1 MVNLRQQKLADETVK
16 INHSYNLPRTAEI
29 SLNLKDLKSGEVMS
43 ISDGIHDV
51 KLNVDWQK
59 KRLILNRN
67 TKDGERATSI
77 EENDNIKLQVFVDK
91 SSVEIFVNDGA
102 ITFTER
108 IYFDG
113 AIALNVSQGNGNIT
127 IYELEAATNKY

>member
-1 MVNLRQQKLADETVK
+1 
-16 INHSYNLPRTAEI
+16 
-29 SLNLKDLKSGEVMS
+29 MS

>member
-1 MVNLRQQKLADETVK
+1 MA
-16 INHSYNLPRTAEI
+16 
-29 SLNLKDLKSGEVMS
+29 
-43 ISDGIHDV
+43 
-51 KLNVDWQK
+51 K

>member
-1 MVNLRQQKLADETVK
+1 MNSVGDVG
-16 INHSYNLPRTAEI
+16 
-29 SLNLKDLKSGEVMS
+29 SLS
-43 ISDGIHDV
+43 
-51 KLNVDWQK
+51 
-59 KRLILNRN
+59 
-67 TKDGERATSI
+67 
-77 EENDNIKLQVFVDK
+77 DNIKLQVFVDK

>member
-1 MVNLRQQKLADETVK
+1 MA
-16 INHSYNLPRTAEI
+16 
-29 SLNLKDLKSGEVMS
+29 
-43 ISDGIHDV
+43 
-51 KLNVDWQK
+51 K

-67 TKDGERATSI
+67 TTDGERATSI

-91 SSVEIFVNDGA
+91 SSVEIFVNAGA

>member
-1 MVNLRQQKLADETVK
+1 
-16 INHSYNLPRTAEI
+16 
-29 SLNLKDLKSGEVMS
+29 MS
-43 ISDGIHDV
+43 ISDGTHDV
-51 KLNVDWQK
+51 TLNVDWQK
-59 KRLILNRN
+59 KRRILNRN

-113 AIALNVSQGNGNIT
+113 ASALNVSKGNGNIT